1 MYTGQTKLTSS
12 GTNNKKRFKIS
23 PCFDY
28 WSEKAVFKNKKIFH
42 NIALDLRFK
51 IKIPQSGI
59 CPAPC
64 ALRQCTVVFA

>member
-51 IKIPQSGI
+51 IKIRDHDYMGPPGLRAPQLW
-59 CPAPC
+59 P
-64 ALRQCTVVFA
+64 F